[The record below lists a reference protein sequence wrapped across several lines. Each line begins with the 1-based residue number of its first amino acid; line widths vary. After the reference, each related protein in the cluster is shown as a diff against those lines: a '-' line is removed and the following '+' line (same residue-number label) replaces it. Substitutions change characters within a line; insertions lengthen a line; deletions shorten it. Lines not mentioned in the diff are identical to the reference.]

1 MNVDRSLLPEE
12 QCQCYICL
20 NVFIDPVT
28 SPYGHTFCKACIG
41 GHWDDSEICQCP
53 KCKKRFYVKPEVSTN
68 TVKWLVM
75 FVLQGS
81 SRMCKKHKRLLEL
94 FCRSDQN
101 CVYVL
106 CAETGHKCHNTVPIE
121 EGVKQKG
128 KKCIRFIQS
137 LFSRSLL
144 KEKLKAINNLSGRKR
159 HT

>member
-1 MNVDRSLLPEE
+1 VRFTWSLIREVTLKRHK
-12 QCQCYICL
+12 L
-20 NVFIDPVT
+20 IDPV
-28 SPYGHTFCKACIG
+28 
-41 GHWDDSEICQCP
+41 E
-53 KCKKRFYVKPEVSTN
+53 N
-68 TVKWLVM
+68 
-75 FVLQGS
+75 
-81 SRMCKKHKRLLEL
+81 RMCNKHERLLEL

-106 CAETGHKCHNTVPIE
+106 FAETGHKCHNTVPIE

-144 KEKLKAINNLSGRKR
+144 KEKRKAIDNLSGRKR